1 MNFTYKK
8 LAFLWDYFIT
18 EELSKE
24 ISKKPIFKI
33 SKSAQGITYGCL
45 EIF

>member
-1 MNFTYKK
+1 MNFTDKK

-18 EELSKE
+18 KELSKE
-24 ISKKPIFKI
+24 ISKKSNFKI
-33 SKSAQGITYGCL
+33 SESAQGITYGCL